1 MSIAVSNRQYDD
13 EIDLLRYGRF
23 LAAYWRLLAG
33 CGAAGAIAA
42 FALASLIPPR
52 YQAIATMTL
61 SQPSGATPLV
71 LTPATAKALLASLT
85 LVSETIHE
93 LGLDREGMTTRTF
106 IDDALDVQPV
116 PNTSLVKINVTL
128 RDATKARLAAT
139 VLATKVVELSRRID
153 REGAISAS
161 AALEQQLADS
171 EANLKKAEEQ
181 LIEFETSADVEKLEA
196 EVQSLQRQQRQTA
209 VQRAELYRRRLEIDR
224 LHTDYLERARV
235 HSDLAMRHE
244 DARALPGGTPQV
256 QMLDPPVQP
265 EHPVS
270 RQRPQFAIL
279 GALIGAVCG
288 VVAALL
294 INKRRVERA
303 ARA

>member
-23 LAAYWRLLAG
+23 LASYWRLLAG
-33 CGAAGAIAA
+33 CAVAGAVAS
-42 FALASLIPPR
+42 FALASLIPPS
-52 YQAIATMTL
+52 YEATATMTL

-85 LVSETIHE
+85 LVSETISE
-93 LGLDREGMTTRTF
+93 LGLDRDGMTTRTF
-106 IDDALDVQPV
+106 IDDVLDVQPV

-128 RDATKARLAAT
+128 RDATKARLAANL
-139 VLATKVVELSRRID
+139 LATKVVELSRRID
-153 REGAISAS
+153 REGAVSAS
-161 AALEQQLADS
+161 AALKQQVADS
-171 EANLKKAEEQ
+171 EANLKKTQEQ

-209 VQRAELYRRRLEIDR
+209 AQRTELYRRRLEIDR

-235 HSDLAMRHE
+235 HSDLALRYE
-244 DARALPGGTPQV
+244 DARARPGGTPQV

-265 EHPVS
+265 DHAIS
-270 RQRPQFAIL
+270 RRRPQFAIL
-279 GALIGAVCG
+279 GGLIGLVCA